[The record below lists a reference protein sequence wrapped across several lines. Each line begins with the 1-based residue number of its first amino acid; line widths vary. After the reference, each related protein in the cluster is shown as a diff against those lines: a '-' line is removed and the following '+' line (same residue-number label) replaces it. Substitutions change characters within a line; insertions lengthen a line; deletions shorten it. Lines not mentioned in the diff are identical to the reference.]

1 MDGCLRR
8 SPDFFSVFVDQHHEF
23 LAGGQCSLC
32 HTPVIPDRRVNDA
45 SRATRSSSAQARRAG
60 CRPAPRSS
68 VISRTPSP
76 GPPPGVGRP
85 PQ

>member
-23 LAGGQCSLC
+23 LAGGQCSFC

-45 SRATRSSSAQARRAG
+45 SLLGGRQAPQR
-60 CRPAPRSS
+60 
-68 VISRTPSP
+68 
-76 GPPPGVGRP
+76 GVQAVDPHRVLR
-85 PQ
+85 